1 MSSVRDGSED
11 PHMKILGINS
21 AVNYIEGQLM
31 VILDVLDNVVDC
43 DPSMEVYLGRDARK
57 EYDDAIRR
65 AEKAVDEALE
75 LLSRE
80 LNKIEDEMKKEEE
93 E

>member
-1 MSSVRDGSED
+1 MSPVRDGSEG
-11 PHMKILGINS
+11 PHIKILRINS

-31 VILDVLDNVVDC
+31 VTMDILDNVEDC
-43 DPSMEVYLGRDARK
+43 DPSMEIYLGRDARK

-75 LLSRE
+75 LLDRE
-80 LNKIEDEMKKEEE
+80 LGRIEEEMKKEEE
-93 E
+93 